1 MNDHKEEQYMYS
13 NKLLEINM
21 DRAKTSMTE
30 YSMQDQMTKSAGQAE
45 DWLKILNK
53 NLELAC

>member
-1 MNDHKEEQYMYS
+1 MYS